1 MNDDG
6 FVTDAGQALREARR
20 RAGLTQSQLA
30 ELAATSQ
37 SAVAAYE
44 SGARQP
50 TLPVLSRMI
59 RATGHVMRLRVETD
73 PRLFRL
79 SDLAYRIRETEP
91 DEARRLRLVFEFL
104 RGTQD
109 DGHPLMLLVAAE
121 PETTGDPRFDALL
134 AAVAEDL
141 CVRAGLAPPGWVRA
155 PSRFLDRAWWVSD
168 LPSGR
173 AQALVHAPASFRRRG
188 VMLAR
193 HDLQAA

>member
-1 MNDDG
+1 MDDA
-6 FVTDAGQALREARR
+6 AGAALRESRR
-20 RAGLTQSQLA
+20 RAGLTQSELA
-30 ELAATSQ
+30 EFGATSQ

-59 RATGHVMRLRVETD
+59 RATGHLLELQVVAD
-73 PRLFRL
+73 PQLFRL
-79 SDLAYRIRETEP
+79 TDLARKISGAAL

-104 RGTQD
+104 RGVQD
-109 DGHPLMLLVAAE
+109 DGHPLLLLVAGE
-121 PETTGDPRFDALL
+121 PEPTGDARFDALL
-134 AAVAEDL
+134 GALAEDL
-141 CVRAGLAPPGWVRA
+141 CVRAGITPPSWVHDC
-155 PSRFLDRAWWVSD
+155 SRFLDGAWWVSE